1 MSLINRM
8 STAIKAKVHKILET
22 FEDPR
27 ETLDYSYEKQLELLQ
42 KVKRGIADVVTSKKR
57 LELQKAKLE
66 DTVNKLNAQAREAVA
81 LERDDLAKL
90 ALERKRQ
97 TMEQIDSLSAQIA
110 QLDLEEQRLIASE
123 RRLSAKVEEFRTRK
137 ETIKATYTAAE
148 AQVKITEAVTGISE
162 EMEDVGITIQRAE
175 DKTEKMKARAAAL
188 EELVAKGTLVDLTS
202 SRDEVERQ
210 LSELRIA
217 SDVEKE
223 LAILKQEVRK

>member
-1 MSLINRM
+1 MSLIERI
-8 STAIKAKVHKILET
+8 STAIKAKIQKLLDM

-66 DTVNKLNAQAREAVA
+66 ESVNKLNTQAREAVSVG
-81 LERDDLAKL
+81 RDDLAKL

-97 TMEQIDSLSAQIA
+97 TMEQIDSISAQIA
-110 QLDLEEQRLIASE
+110 QLDAEEQKLVASE

-162 EMEDVGITIQRAE
+162 EMEDVGMTIQRAE
-175 DKTEKMKARAAAL
+175 DKTETMKARSAAL
-188 EELVAKGTLVDLTS
+188 DELVAKGTLVDLTS
-202 SRDEVERQ
+202 SKDDVERQ
-210 LSELRIA
+210 LSEIRVS

-223 LAILKQEVRK
+223 LAILKQEVKK

>member
-57 LELQKAKLE
+57 LELQKTKLE
-66 DTVNKLNAQAREAVA
+66 DTVNKLNAQAREAIA
-81 LERDDLAKL
+81 LGRDDLAKL

-97 TMEQIDSLSAQIA
+97 TMEQIDAISGQIA
-110 QLDLEEQRLIASE
+110 QLDLEEQKLIASE

-210 LSELRIA
+210 LAELRIA
-217 SDVEKE
+217 SDIEKE

>member
-1 MSLINRM
+1 M

>member
-66 DTVNKLNAQAREAVA
+66 ESVNKLNAQAREAVA
-81 LERDDLAKL
+81 LGRDDLAKL

-97 TMEQIDSLSAQIA
+97 TMEQIDAISAQIA
-110 QLDLEEQRLIASE
+110 QLDLEEQKLVASE

-162 EMEDVGITIQRAE
+162 EMEDIGITIQRAE

-210 LSELRIA
+210 LRELRIA

>member
-1 MSLINRM
+1 MSLINRI

-42 KVKRGIADVVTSKKR
+42 KVKRGIAEVVTSKKR

-66 DTVNKLNAQAREAVA
+66 ETVNKLNAQAREAVA
-81 LERDDLAKL
+81 LGRDDLAKL

-97 TMEQIDSLSAQIA
+97 TMEQIDAISAQIA
-110 QLDLEEQRLIASE
+110 QLDLEEQKLIASE

-137 ETIKATYTAAE
+137 ETIKAIYTAAE

-162 EMEDVGITIQRAE
+162 EMEDIGITIQRAE

-188 EELVAKGTLVDLTS
+188 EELVARGTLVDLTS

-210 LSELRIA
+210 LAELRIA

>member
-1 MSLINRM
+1 MSLINRI
-8 STAIKAKVHKILET
+8 STAVKAKVQKILDT

-66 DTVNKLNAQAREAVA
+66 ETVNKLNAQAREAVA
-81 LERDDLAKL
+81 IGRDDLAKL

-97 TMEQIDSLSAQIA
+97 TMEQIDSISAQIA
-110 QLDLEEQRLIASE
+110 QLELEEQKLIASE

-162 EMEDVGITIQRAE
+162 EMEDIGITIQRAE

-188 EELVAKGTLVDLTS
+188 EELVARGTLVDLTS

-210 LSELRIA
+210 LAELRVA

>member
-1 MSLINRM
+1 MSLINRI

-42 KVKRGIADVVTSKKR
+42 KVKRGIAEVVTSKKR

-66 DTVNKLNAQAREAVA
+66 ETVNKLNAQAREAVA
-81 LERDDLAKL
+81 LGRDDLAKL

-97 TMEQIDSLSAQIA
+97 TMEQIDAISAQIA
-110 QLDLEEQRLIASE
+110 QLDLEEQKLIASE

-162 EMEDVGITIQRAE
+162 EMEDIGITIQRAE

-210 LSELRIA
+210 LAELRIA